1 MRHHKKLDNSILYN
15 VHLVLAYFK
24 GPFLRFQIARVC
36 DLCTIFTR
44 ELQKY
49 LLTHPHDLRV
59 IYYEHRI
66 CSYKI
71 VASLLRPIKIAAKGA
86 CVNDP
91 LTWSNQS
98 LNWLFLTLVLGLT
111 S

>member
-1 MRHHKKLDNSILYN
+1 MRHHKKLDNSILYD
-15 VHLVLAYFK
+15 VHLVLAYLK

-36 DLCTIFTR
+36 DLSTISTR

-49 LLTHPHDLRV
+49 FLTHPHDLKV
-59 IYYEHRI
+59 IYYKHGI

-71 VASLLRPIKIAAKGA
+71 VASLHRPIKIAAKGA

-98 LNWLFLTLVLGLT
+98 LNCLFLTLVLGLT